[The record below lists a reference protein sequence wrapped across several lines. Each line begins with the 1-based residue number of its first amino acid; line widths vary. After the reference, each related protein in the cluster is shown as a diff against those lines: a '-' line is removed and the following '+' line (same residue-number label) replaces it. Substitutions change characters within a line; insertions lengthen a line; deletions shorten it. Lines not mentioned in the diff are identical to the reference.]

1 MCEVTS
7 HNFEELLPEI
17 SNRIRNAAFIAIDGE
32 FTALTIDDQ
41 KDKSRYWL
49 INNTQHISLIYLSGP
64 QLIRGSI
71 IAMPFILLF

>member
-32 FTALTIDDQ
+32 VTALTIDDQ

-49 INNTQHISLIYLSGP
+49 INNTQHISL
-64 QLIRGSI
+64 
-71 IAMPFILLF
+71 LL